1 MKYLKILFWMA
12 AFFFAIHFSFQN
24 RDEVILRYS
33 FQDYPF
39 LSGWLST
46 KTPCC
51 ETPKVPLFLVIL
63 CSIFFGVLVGGLG
76 DLYRR
81 FQLKRA
87 LRQSQKTVERLE
99 KEVQTLRSLGAPP
112 PALMKG
118 DG

>member
-12 AFFFAIHFSFQN
+12 AFFFAIHFSMQN

-33 FQDYPF
+33 FQDYLCF
-39 LSGWLST
+39 ENL
-46 KTPCC
+46 
-51 ETPKVPLFLVIL
+51 KVPLFLVIL
-63 CSIFFGVLVGGLG
+63 CSIFLGVLIGGLG

-81 FQLKRA
+81 FQLKRS
-87 LRQSQKTVERLE
+87 LRQSQRTVERLE
-99 KEVQTLRSLGAPP
+99 KEVQTLRSLGVPP

>member
-12 AFFFAIHFSFQN
+12 AFFFAIHFSMQN

-39 LSGWLST
+39 LSSLLLT
-46 KTPCC
+46 KPPYF
-51 ETPKVPLFLVIL
+51 ETLKVPLFLVIL
-63 CSIFFGVLVGGLG
+63 CSIFLGVLLGGIG

-87 LRQSQKTVERLE
+87 LRQSQKTIERLE
-99 KEVQTLRSLGAPP
+99 KEVKTLRSLGPP
-112 PALMKG
+112 PPVLMK
-118 DG
+118 

>member
-12 AFFFAIHFSFQN
+12 AFFFAIHFSMQN

-33 FQDYPF
+33 FQDYSCF
-39 LSGWLST
+39 ENL
-46 KTPCC
+46 
-51 ETPKVPLFLVIL
+51 KVPLFLVIL
-63 CSIFFGVLVGGLG
+63 CSIFLGVLIGGLG

-99 KEVQTLRSLGAPP
+99 KEVQTLRNLGVPP
-112 PALMKG
+112 PALTKG